1 MLLASIGVPR
11 DQYRLGDAL
20 GCARQL
26 ADASG
31 AVALARSYE
40 PFGDPLATAGSRT
53 SIFQFTGQLVDAS
66 RLLDRMARCY
76 SSAVGGF
83 LSRAYRASGSRAD
96 RAGE

>member
-53 SIFQFTGQLVDAS
+53 SIFQFASKVVDAS
-66 RLLDRMARCY
+66 RPLDRRARFY

-83 LSRAYRASGSRAD
+83 LSRVYRASGSRAD